1 MLFHETTKKKNKKKL
16 SNSSLNFKLSTFNP
30 KTCIYARFSVS
41 LQPNLS
47 YYALNKNIMAY
58 RIALI
63 GYGNIGRAAEQAI
76 IAAPDMELAGIYH
89 HNDSLDTI
97 QADAVLL
104 CTPTREVEKFA
115 LQLLEKGI
123 CTVDSFDIHNQIVA
137 LRKSLDAAAN
147 AHQAVSVVS
156 AGWDPGSDSVV
167 RALLLAMAPQGITYT
182 NFGPGRSMGHTVAA
196 KAIEGIKNALSMTI
210 PLGTGVHRRMVY
222 VELEEGASA
231 AEVEKRLL
239 ADDYFA
245 HDETHMIVVDDV
257 EALNNVAHGV
267 NLVRSGVSGNTHN
280 QRFEFNMTINNPAL
294 TAQVMV
300 SCARAAV
307 RMQQAGR
314 YGAYTMIELAPIDLL
329 PGEKE
334 QLIKQLV

>member
-1 MLFHETTKKKNKKKL
+1 
-16 SNSSLNFKLSTFNP
+16 
-30 KTCIYARFSVS
+30 
-41 LQPNLS
+41 
-47 YYALNKNIMAY
+47 MAY

-63 GYGNIGRAAEQAI
+63 GYGNIGRAVEQAI
-76 IAAPDMELAGIYH
+76 IAAPDMELVGIYH
-89 HNDSLDTI
+89 HNDSLEAI

-137 LRKSLDAAAN
+137 LRDSLGIAAQT
-147 AHQAVSVVS
+147 HKAVSVIA

-196 KAIEGIKNALSMTI
+196 KAIKGIKNALSMTI

-222 VELEEGASA
+222 VELEEGADA
-231 AEVEKRLL
+231 AVVEQKLL

-267 NLVRSGVSGNTHN
+267 NLVRSGVSGSTHN

-294 TAQVMV
+294 TAQIMV
-300 SCARAAV
+300 SCARAAI
-307 RMQQAGR
+307 RMKQAER

-329 PGEKE
+329 PGNKE
-334 QLIKQLV
+334 NLIKTLV